1 MKRFDIICAIDSNG
15 GLGKKYETNITGIP
29 WNIKEDLLHFS
40 KTTQKD
46 GNNAIV
52 MGRKTWESIGAK
64 PLPKRRHIIITRNAD
79 YAATGAEVVTSVEAA
94 LALIE
99 NDEQPFIVGGAEI
112 YKLAMPFV
120 KRLELTYVH
129 NDFEGDT
136 YFPEFDKN
144 EWEVTSEVR
153 HEADETH
160 KWPFTFVRLDRR

>member
-1 MKRFDIICAIDSNG
+1 MKLTTIAAVADNG
-15 GLGKKYETNITGIP
+15 VIGKDN
-29 WNIKEDLLHFS
+29 DLIWHLPDELKHF
-40 KTTQKD
+40 KQLTKGHT
-46 GNNAIV
+46 IV

-79 YAATGAEVVTSVEAA
+79 YFATGAEVVTSVDAA

-120 KRLELTYVH
+120 KRLELTYIH

-153 HEADETH
+153 HEADEKH
-160 KWPFTFVRLDRR
+160 QWPFTFVQLNRK

>member
-1 MKRFDIICAIDSNG
+1 MLLTSIAAIAQNRIIGKDNDLIWHLPDDLKHFKRLTKGHTII
-15 GLGKKYETNITGIP
+15 
-29 WNIKEDLLHFS
+29 
-40 KTTQKD
+40 
-46 GNNAIV
+46 

-64 PLPKRRHIIITRNAD
+64 PLPKRRHIIITRNAE
-79 YAATGAEVVTSVEAA
+79 YQATGAEVVTSVEAA

-136 YFPEFDKN
+136 YFPEIDEN
-144 EWEVTSEVR
+144 DWEVSSEVR
-153 HEADETH
+153 HETDEKH
-160 KWPFTFVRLDRR
+160 KWPFTFVQLNRKA

>member
-1 MKRFDIICAIDSNG
+1 MKLTTIAAVADNG
-15 GLGKKYETNITGIP
+15 VIGKDN
-29 WNIKEDLLHFS
+29 DLIWHLPDDLKHF
-40 KTTQKD
+40 KQLTKGHT
-46 GNNAIV
+46 IV

-64 PLPKRRHIIITRNAD
+64 PLPKRRHIIITRNAE
-79 YAATGAEVVTSVEAA
+79 YTAIGAEVVTSVEAA

-129 NDFEGDT
+129 NVFEGDT

-153 HEADETH
+153 HEADEKH
-160 KWPFTFVRLDRR
+160 QWPFTFVQLNRK

>member
-1 MKRFDIICAIDSNG
+1 MKLTTIAAVADNG
-15 GLGKKYETNITGIP
+15 VIGKDN
-29 WNIKEDLLHFS
+29 DLIWHLPDDLKHF
-40 KTTQKD
+40 KRLTKGHT
-46 GNNAIV
+46 IV

-64 PLPKRRHIIITRNAD
+64 PLPKRRHIIITRNAE
-79 YAATGAEVVTSVEAA
+79 YTATGAEVVTSVDAA
-94 LALIE
+94 LELIE

-153 HEADETH
+153 HEADEKH
-160 KWPFTFVRLDRR
+160 QWPFTFVQLNRR